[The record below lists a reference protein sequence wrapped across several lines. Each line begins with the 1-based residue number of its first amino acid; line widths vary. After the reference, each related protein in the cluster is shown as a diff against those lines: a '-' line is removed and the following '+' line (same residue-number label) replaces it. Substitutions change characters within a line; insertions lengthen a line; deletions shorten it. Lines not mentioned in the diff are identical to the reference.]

1 MREKYFRFTIQSGS
15 AKVYNCHKITQA
27 VDKAAVKDGTTPNH
41 LFSCIGLNKAVII
54 KVVDPGQA
62 REKPPP
68 GRTVTRAIK
77 TKVHL
82 SFDDEDITK
91 GGAAIQFDH
100 PDREQALSE
109 LAGLN
114 RGLGEDVFKRDMGIL
129 TAMSKLPS
137 LDPFLLKDRLAAYSS
152 EVDPSYFAISAAEW
166 DRISRRIRAKIRPM
180 VLMAAQGQA
189 DVEAKVQ
196 VLLDKLWDSTGLED
210 FAPFFRAMNLP
221 VDKTAEIMQAWKG
234 ITFYEIEY
242 AELTPKVQQFG
253 GWIKDGS
260 APIDT
265 IHRTDRATIDKLR
278 ESIRSKVK
286 RNLADIAL
294 ILSEYQDSYDELFVR
309 RTGGQKFGSFLGRA
323 SQNFNNLGAS
333 LNEVS
338 HAILVWNE
346 MASRHKNR
354 QMKGA
359 NLIEMFEVLDDI
371 FGVRDAA

>member
-15 AKVYNCHKITQA
+15 AKVYNCHKVTRA
-27 VDKAAVKDGTTPNH
+27 LDNAAREDGTSPKH

-54 KVVDPGQA
+54 KVVDPAQA
-62 REKPPP
+62 RDKPLP
-68 GRTVTRAIK
+68 GRVQTRAIK

-91 GGAAIQFDH
+91 GGAAVQFDH
-100 PDREQALSE
+100 PDREQALAD

-129 TAMSKLPS
+129 EAMAKLPS
-137 LDPFLLKDRLAAYSS
+137 LDPFLLKDRLMAYSA
-152 EVDPSYFAISAAEW
+152 EVDPSYFAISPAEW
-166 DRISRRIRAKIRPM
+166 DRISRRIRVKIRPM

-189 DVEAKVQ
+189 DVEGKVQ
-196 VLLDKLWDSTGLED
+196 LLLDKLWDSHGLEE

-242 AELTPKVQQFG
+242 GELTPKVQQFG
-253 GWIKDGS
+253 LWIKDGS
-260 APIDT
+260 QPIDT
-265 IHRTDRATIDKLR
+265 IHRTDRATVDKLR

-286 RNLADIAL
+286 RNLADIAT
-294 ILSEYQDSYDELFVR
+294 ILSDYQDSYDELFVHR
-309 RTGGQKFGSFLGRA
+309 KGAQKFGGFLGRS
-323 SQNFNNLGAS
+323 SQNFNNLGAC

-338 HAILVWNE
+338 HAFLVWNE
-346 MASRHKNR
+346 MSSRYKNR

-371 FGVRDAA
+371 FGARDA

>member
-15 AKVYNCHKITQA
+15 AKVYNCHKVTQA
-27 VDKAAVKDGTTPNH
+27 LDKAALKEGTPAKH

-54 KVVDPGQA
+54 KVVDPAQA
-62 REKPPP
+62 RDKPPP
-68 GRTVTRAIK
+68 GRVQTRAIK

-91 GGAAIQFDH
+91 GGAAVQFDH
-100 PDREQALSE
+100 PDREQALAD

-114 RGLGEDVFKRDMGIL
+114 RGLGEEVFRRDMGIL
-129 TAMSKLPS
+129 EAMAKLPS
-137 LDPFLLKDRLAAYSS
+137 LDPFLLKDRLMAFSS
-152 EVDPSYFAISAAEW
+152 EVDPSYFAISPAEW

-189 DVEAKVQ
+189 DVEGKVQ
-196 VLLDKLWDSTGLED
+196 MLLDKLWDSHGLEE

-242 AELTPKVQQFG
+242 GELTPKVQQFG
-253 GWIKDGS
+253 LWIKDGS
-260 APIDT
+260 QPIDA

-278 ESIRSKVK
+278 ESIRGKIK

-294 ILSEYQDSYDELFVR
+294 ILSDYQDRYDELFVR
-309 RTGGQKFGSFLGRA
+309 RKGGQKFGSFLGRS

-346 MASRHKNR
+346 MSSRYKNR

-371 FGVRDAA
+371 FGIRDA